1 MIINPSYKAELREA
15 IREIDEVC
23 FTKDQKDKIL
33 SNDDLL
39 DMAAFG
45 FQKDVE
51 DYGCD
56 YDWSLNEAL
65 IGLGINLSQDV
76 QPDAI
81 PDMVKTPV
89 GNLLIE
95 KITDADHPGVQITME
110 NRDLKIWLA
119 AVAYDPAVHAIRMD
133 TFGILYPPDAAK

>member
-15 IREIDEVC
+15 IRQIDEVC
-23 FTKDQKDKIL
+23 FTKDQKGKIL

-39 DMAAFG
+39 DSAAFG

-65 IGLGINLSQDV
+65 IGLGINLSQAV

-81 PDMVKTPV
+81 PDVVKTPV

-95 KITDADHPGVQITME
+95 KITDPEHPGVQITLE
-110 NRDLKIWLA
+110 NHDLKMWLA

-133 TFGILYPPDAAK
+133 TFGKLYPPEAAK

>member
-39 DMAAFG
+39 DSAAFG

-65 IGLGINLSQDV
+65 IGLGINLSLAAPTPDV
-76 QPDAI
+76 
-81 PDMVKTPV
+81 VKTPV
-89 GNLLIE
+89 GKLLIE
-95 KITDADHPGVQITME
+95 KITDPEHPGVQITVE
-110 NRDLKIWLA
+110 NQDLKMWLA
-119 AVAYDPAVHAIRMD
+119 AVVYDPAVHAIRMD
-133 TFGILYPPDAAK
+133 TFGKLYPPEATK

>member
-133 TFGILYPPDAAK
+133 TFGKFYLPEAAK

>member
-1 MIINPSYKAELREA
+1 VRFDNKKQEESQMIINPSYKAELREA

-39 DMAAFG
+39 DSAAFG

-65 IGLGINLSQDV
+65 IGLGINLSLAAPTPDV
-76 QPDAI
+76 
-81 PDMVKTPV
+81 VKTPDP
-89 GNLLIE
+89 E
-95 KITDADHPGVQITME
+95 HPGVQITVE
-110 NRDLKIWLA
+110 NQDLKMWLA
-119 AVAYDPAVHAIRMD
+119 AVVYDPAVHAIRMD
-133 TFGILYPPDAAK
+133 TFGKLYPPEATK